1 MNKKRF
7 NLGVWAVSLL
17 AGQAVAG
24 SDTDFDRDFG
34 FHFVTIGDPGNEPYN
49 DRSVLR
55 GGVDYEY
62 RIARNELSSGQYLE
76 YFNLLL
82 PKDLGTHADLFPRGS
97 SSLLEI
103 GNGVPVWFMSG
114 LVDPANAG
122 VEINFKQ
129 AAMFCNWMHNGQK
142 DDIESLM
149 DGAYDISTFGR
160 DPDTGEFFDQSAHHP
175 DARYWIPTYDE
186 LLKASFY
193 DPDKNGQGPG
203 WWNYPHSSDE
213 PAVIGLPGEGDV
225 PRGMPLDE
233 LRAEFGSAVF
243 YNTIPLGIYPE
254 VQSPWGLLD
263 TLGGAREWTET
274 WEDDTHRRRLTRW
287 SNNISFVEDPDHI
300 GMIWDVAPSNS
311 GYGLRIASA
320 IPPAADLDRNWKV
333 DWFDVSYFLERYLA
347 GDLEVDLNDDLVLD
361 GNDVFVF
368 IDLLD

>member
-17 AGQAVAG
+17 AGQAVAD

-34 FHFVTIGDPGNEPYN
+34 FDFVTIGDPGNEPYN

-122 VEINFKQ
+122 VELNFKQ

-160 DPDTGEFFDQSAHHP
+160 
-175 DARYWIPTYDE
+175 
-186 LLKASFY
+186 
-193 DPDKNGQGPG
+193 
-203 WWNYPHSSDE
+203 
-213 PAVIGLPGEGDV
+213 
-225 PRGMPLDE
+225 
-233 LRAEFGSAVF
+233 
-243 YNTIPLGIYPE
+243 
-254 VQSPWGLLD
+254 
-263 TLGGAREWTET
+263 
-274 WEDDTHRRRLTRW
+274 
-287 SNNISFVEDPDHI
+287 
-300 GMIWDVAPSNS
+300 
-311 GYGLRIASA
+311 
-320 IPPAADLDRNWKV
+320 
-333 DWFDVSYFLERYLA
+333 
-347 GDLEVDLNDDLVLD
+347 
-361 GNDVFVF
+361 
-368 IDLLD
+368 